1 MSKSEANK
9 KLIKDTYDK
18 VSASSELMERL
29 MEMEQRE
36 QISKKRRNR
45 WGMKGPESK

>member
-36 QISKKRRNR
+36 QISKKRRSR